1 MARLPSPEPR
11 AIGEREALLALARA
25 SIEHGV
31 HTGLPLAV
39 DLLALPPGLRAPGA
53 AFVTLHRHG
62 ELRGCTG
69 ELEARQPLAAS
80 VAHQAFSAAFRDPRF
95 APLASAELADLDVH
109 ISILGP
115 LSPLDV
121 GSLAELIAALRPG
134 IDGLLIDDGLHRATF
149 LPAVWESLPEPLTF
163 ACELWRK
170 AGLASGAWPAELR
183 AWRYEVES
191 IAHLKT

>member
-1 MARLPSPEPR
+1 MAPSPSPEPR
-11 AIGEREALLALARA
+11 ALDERKALLALARA
-25 SIEHGV
+25 SIEHGLR
-31 HTGLPLAV
+31 TGLPLPV
-39 DLLALPPGLRAPGA
+39 DPLALPRALQVPGA
-53 AFVTLHRHG
+53 AFVTLHRLG

-95 APLASAELADLDVH
+95 APLGSAEFAELDVH

-121 GSLAELIAALRPG
+121 RSLAELVAALRPG
-134 IDGLLIDDGLHRATF
+134 IDGLLIDDGRLHRATF
-149 LPAVWESLPEPLTF
+149 LPAVWESLPEPPAF
-163 ACELWRK
+163 ARELWRK
-170 AGLASGAWPAELR
+170 AGLAPGAWPAGLR

-191 IAHLKT
+191 IEHP